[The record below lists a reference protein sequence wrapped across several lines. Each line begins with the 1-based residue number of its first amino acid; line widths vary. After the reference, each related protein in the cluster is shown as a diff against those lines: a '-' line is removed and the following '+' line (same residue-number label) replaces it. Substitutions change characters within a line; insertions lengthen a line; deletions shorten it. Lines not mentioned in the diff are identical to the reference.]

1 MKHDSLPARRRPAR
15 KRGRPE
21 GAGVAAVTRNNIM
34 RAAVYCFA
42 QSGYAQT
49 SNHDIAHAAG
59 ITSGSLYH
67 HFDSKAAIYQE
78 ALRHCTITLVETYR
92 SAFTEAADCSCI
104 DQLCRG
110 LEGVIAV
117 SRAWPGMVRFAGNS
131 AAEIRHNRELDWLHA
146 EDAQAF
152 TVLFRELLQT
162 ASARGELAAG
172 VTVEDA
178 AQLLVALVSG
188 LSMSHDTDL
197 GEARF
202 AATLRSFECLLKGQ
216 LLKTRG
222 PRK

>member
-1 MKHDSLPARRRPAR
+1 MKHESQPAKRRPPR

-21 GAGVAAVTRNNIM
+21 GAGVAAVTRTNIL

-92 SAFTEAADCSCI
+92 SAFAEAADCNCI
-104 DQLCRG
+104 ERLCLG
-110 LEGVIAV
+110 LERVIAV
-117 SRAWPGMVRFAGNS
+117 SQAWPGMIRFAGN
-131 AAEIRHNRELDWLHA
+131 ATGEIRHNRELDWLSD

-152 TVLFRELLQT
+152 ASLFRELLQ
-162 ASARGELAAG
+162 AGSERGELAAG
-172 VTVEDA
+172 VSVEEA
-178 AQLLVALVSG
+178 AQLLLSLISG
-188 LSMSHDTDL
+188 LSITHDANL
-197 GEARF
+197 GEAHF
-202 AATLRSFECLLKGQ
+202 AATLRSFERLLKGQ
-216 LLKTRG
+216 LLKVRVS
-222 PRK
+222 RK